1 MSPVKVGFCDIIS
14 DSEFKENHAI
24 HSFFSYAFHTMEVM
38 SVYAL
43 QAKIYV
49 ALLSTPVIKAA
60 TEYQRNQFPGGFL
73 ISSQLSISS
82 KFSTILIFPRMYVCF
97 LFKPHLLGSKL
108 NVLTIVRKQ
117 SCLKEHIVSL
127 RGSSFL

>member
-43 QAKIYV
+43 
-49 ALLSTPVIKAA
+49 
-60 TEYQRNQFPGGFL
+60 
-73 ISSQLSISS
+73 
-82 KFSTILIFPRMYVCF
+82 
-97 LFKPHLLGSKL
+97 
-108 NVLTIVRKQ
+108 
-117 SCLKEHIVSL
+117 
-127 RGSSFL
+127 